1 MPTFEKSE
9 YSGRLAQTK
18 ARMEANGI
26 EVLEPNMT
34 IHMIPGVW
42 FDDWGI
48 EISEC
53 VHVTETGAAPLADFP
68 RKLFVKN

>member
-1 MPTFEKSE
+1 MSLRPGDT
-9 YSGRLAQTK
+9 T
-18 ARMEANGI
+18 
-26 EVLEPNMT
+26 VLEPNMT

-53 VHVTETGAAPLADFP
+53 FQVTESGARPFADVP
-68 RKLFVKN
+68 RRLFVK